1 MDPSALSATQ
11 ITYFSLLTHT
21 KQLLFVTFFDMTAG
35 IGASFRTHRH
45 MADGCMHGG
54 EKKMIKK
61 VFYFAKITLP

>member
-1 MDPSALSATQ
+1 
-11 ITYFSLLTHT
+11 
-21 KQLLFVTFFDMTAG
+21 MTAG

-54 EKKMIKK
+54 EKMIKK